1 MSHRH
6 FILTHKS
13 DFTFPLDRNE
23 KPEDFTII
31 SENPVKCTFIFEK
44 QNRAPVVKE
53 GTVVKGVNNWQLG
66 EIPAWTYIVS
76 VLKDGDTATLHHYRR
91 KLLGT
96 GQVGI
101 YGHAAYLKFP
111 MDIMSQTAYYHSSTM
126 VNLLRKVL
134 PKEYSDYLSKSTL
147 FAPYNL
153 FYADKTII
161 QQWLNFQNFYIK
173 KMVDITGPDIEY
185 WLRTDYAERGGD
197 TFTPRQGKNISTD
210 YQRRFYAFISE
221 RLNTLFW
228 AQKTNDFYTKRRARY
243 QKECVEQHREFDLRT
258 NFDDGMIL
266 PFSVRLLEQGQKI

>member
-1 MSHRH
+1 MSHSH

-13 DFTFPLDRNE
+13 DFTFPLDCHE

-31 SENPVKCTFIFEK
+31 SENPVKCTFIFEN

-96 GQVGI
+96 GQGV

-111 MDIMSQTAYYHSSTM
+111 MDVMLQTAYYHSSTM

-134 PKEYSDYLSKSTL
+134 PKEYSDSLSKSTL

-153 FYADKTII
+153 FYADKATI

-197 TFTPRQGKNISTD
+197 TYTPRQGKNISVN

-221 RLNTLFW
+221 RLNTIFW
-228 AQKTNDFYTKRRARY
+228 NIKETEYWKKHNEILARHK
-243 QKECVEQHREFDLRT
+243 KEGTEMLNKEIYENGATIV
-258 NFDDGMIL
+258 
-266 PFSVRLLEQGQKI
+266 FSVQLLEQDQKI